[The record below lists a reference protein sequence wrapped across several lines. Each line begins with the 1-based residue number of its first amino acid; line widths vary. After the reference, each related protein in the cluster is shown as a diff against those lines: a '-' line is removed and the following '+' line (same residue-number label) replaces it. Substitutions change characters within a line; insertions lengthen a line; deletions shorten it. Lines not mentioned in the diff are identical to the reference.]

1 MACSAVTD
9 IVVRES
15 GRFSDEIFT
24 RAFPRSPW
32 IGLINKDVFPEGMGE
47 IISNLTYERS
57 APTTAVPT
65 WSDVSV
71 SDGALGGACLP
82 TATKIAIASTTRT
95 WNLQRRALEGPD
107 FCVEELRTPFA
118 IRKQLDAIIDILTD
132 YSIIEWEI
140 RYRHEYL
147 RLVKRKV
154 VIGPV
159 LQEGEGT
166 GFPPQCATGNL
177 TQGVLKR
184 YKQKLIRDG
193 AAGSALGKRD
203 GTAVLTIIVSAE
215 TSDNLIFLNSEIR
228 QDLRWGKPSE
238 LLAPYGVEREYG
250 GFYHLIDEFPIRY
263 TCAAGVYTE
272 VAPFDTEAAT
282 KGNKAKVRAAW
293 EAAPY
298 EVSFMFDRTVFT
310 SRIPKPITNPAPGYR
325 FDPVNYMGEWSAKNI
340 LDRDCN
346 PDGTILFHRGIL
358 ASGSEPIH
366 PERGVAFVH
375 QRCDPALNIVGSCT

>member
-1 MACSAVTD
+1 MACDAVTD

-15 GRFSDEIFT
+15 GRFSEEIYT

-32 IGLINKDVFPEGMGE
+32 IGLIQKDVFPEGMGE

-57 APTTAVPT
+57 APTDANPT

-82 TATKIAIASTTRT
+82 TSTTIGVASTTRT
-95 WNLQRRALEGPD
+95 WNLQRRVLQGPD
-107 FCVEELRTPFA
+107 FCVEELRTPFQ
-118 IRKQLDAIIDILTD
+118 IRTQLNAIIDILTD
-132 YSIIEWEI
+132 YSILTWEM

-147 RLVKRKV
+147 RLCLRKV
-154 VIGPV
+154 VCGPV
-159 LQEGEGT
+159 LQEGQGT
-166 GFPPQCATGNL
+166 GFPPQCASGIL

-203 GTAVLTIIVSAE
+203 GTAILTLICSAE
-215 TSDNLIFLNSEIR
+215 QSDSLIFNNSDIR

-263 TCAAGVYTE
+263 TCATGTYTE

-282 KGNKAKVRAAW
+282 KGNKAKVRSSW
-293 EAAPY
+293 ESAPY
-298 EVSFMFDRTVFT
+298 EVSFLFDRTVFT
-310 SRIPKPITNPAPGYR
+310 SRIPKPITNPAPNFR
-325 FDPVNYMGEWSAKNI
+325 FDPVNYMGNWSAKNI
-340 LDRDCN
+340 LDRVCN

-358 ASGSEPIH
+358 ASGSEPVH
-366 PERGVAFVH
+366 PERGVAFVS
-375 QRCDPALNIVGSCT
+375 QRCDPALNMVTSCS

>member
-15 GRFSDEIFT
+15 GRFSEEIYS

-32 IGLINKDVFPEGMGE
+32 IGLIQKDVFPEGMGE

-57 APTTAVPT
+57 APTDANPT

-71 SDGALGGACLP
+71 SDGTLGGACLP
-82 TATKIAIASTTRT
+82 TATKIGIASTTRT
-95 WNLQRRALEGPD
+95 WNLQRRVLEGPD
-107 FCVEELRTPFA
+107 FCVEELRTPFQ
-118 IRKQLDAIIDILTD
+118 IRKQLESIVDILTD
-132 YSIIEWEI
+132 YSILTMDM

-147 RLVKRKV
+147 RLCLRKV
-154 VIGPV
+154 VCGPV
-159 LQEGEGT
+159 LQEGTGT
-166 GFPPQCATGNL
+166 TFPAQCPTGNL

-203 GTAVLTIIVSAE
+203 GTAVLTLICSAE
-215 TSDNLIFLNSEIR
+215 TSDRLIFDNADIR

-263 TCAAGVYTE
+263 TCSAGTFTE
-272 VAPFDTEAAT
+272 VAPFDVEAAT

-293 EAAPY
+293 EAAPN
-298 EVSFMFDRTVFT
+298 EVTFLFDRTVFT
-310 SRIPKPITNPAPGYR
+310 SRIPKPITNPAPNFK
-325 FDPVNYMGEWSAKNI
+325 FDPVNYMGNWSAKNI
-340 LDRDCN
+340 IDRDCN

-358 ASGSEPIH
+358 ASGSEPVH

-375 QRCDPALNIVGSCT
+375 QRCDPALNIVGSCS

>member
-15 GRFSDEIFT
+15 GRFSEEIYN

-32 IGLINKDVFPEGMGE
+32 IGLVKKDVFPEGIGE

-65 WSDVSV
+65 WSDVAV
-71 SDGALGGACLP
+71 SDGSLGGACLP
-82 TATKIAIASTTRT
+82 EATKIGIGSTTRT

-107 FCVEELRTPFA
+107 FCVEELRTPFQ
-118 IRKQLDAIIDILTD
+118 IRKQLESVIDILTD

-154 VIGPV
+154 VVGPV

-166 GFPPQCATGNL
+166 GFPPQCATGGL
-177 TQGVLKR
+177 TQGVLNR
-184 YKQKLIRDG
+184 YKTKLGRDG
-193 AAGSALGKRD
+193 AAGSALGTR
-203 GTAVLTIIVSAE
+203 GNAPIFTLVCSEETADRLVFENA
-215 TSDNLIFLNSEIR
+215 DIR
-228 QDLRWGKPSE
+228 QDIRYAKPGM
-238 LLAPYGVEREYG
+238 LLEPYGVERDYR
-250 GFYHLIDEFPIRY
+250 GFFHLIDMYPIRY

-272 VAPFDTEAAT
+272 VPAFDTAAAS
-282 KGNKAKVRAAW
+282 KGSKAIVRAAY
-293 EAAPY
+293 ESAPY
-298 EVSFMFDRTVFT
+298 EVSFIFDRTVFT
-310 SRIPKPITNPAPGYR
+310 SRIPKPITNPAPGFR
-325 FDPVNYMGEWSAKNI
+325 FDPVSYMGEFRAVNI

-346 PDGTILFHRGIL
+346 PDGNIIYHRALL
-358 ASGSEPIH
+358 ASGSEPVH

-375 QRCDPALNIVGSCT
+375 QRCDPALNIVSSCS

>member
-15 GRFSDEIFT
+15 GRFSEEIYT

-32 IGLINKDVFPEGMGE
+32 IGLVKKDVFPEGIGE

-82 TATKIAIASTTRT
+82 TATKIGIGSTTRT

-107 FCVEELRTPFA
+107 FCVEELRTPFQ
-118 IRKQLDAIIDILTD
+118 IRKQLESIIDILTD

-154 VIGPV
+154 VVGPV

-166 GFPPQCATGNL
+166 GFPPQCATGGL
-177 TQGVLKR
+177 TQGVLNR
-184 YKQKLIRDG
+184 YKTKLGRDG
-193 AAGSALGKRD
+193 AAGSALGTR
-203 GTAVLTIIVSAE
+203 GNAPIFTLVCSEETADRLVFENA
-215 TSDNLIFLNSEIR
+215 DIR
-228 QDLRWGKPSE
+228 QDIRYGKPGM
-238 LLAPYGVEREYG
+238 LLEPYGVERDYR
-250 GFYHLIDEFPIRY
+250 GFFHLIDLYPIRY

-272 VAPFDTEAAT
+272 VAAFDTAAAS
-282 KGNKAKVRAAW
+282 KGNKAIVRAAY
-293 EAAPY
+293 ESAPY
-298 EVSFMFDRTVFT
+298 EVTFIFDRTVMT
-310 SRIPKPITNPAPGYR
+310 SRIPKPITNPAPGFR
-325 FDPVNYMGEWSAKNI
+325 FDPVSYMGEFRAVNI

-346 PDGTILFHRGIL
+346 PDGNIIYHRAIL
-358 ASGSEPIH
+358 ASGSEPVH

-375 QRCDPALNIVGSCT
+375 QRCDPALNIVGSCS

>member
-15 GRFSDEIFT
+15 GRFSEEIFT

-32 IGLINKDVFPEGMGE
+32 IGLVKKDVFPEGIGE

-65 WSDVSV
+65 WNDVSV

-82 TATKIAIASTTRT
+82 TATKIGIGSTTRT

-107 FCVEELRTPFA
+107 FCVEELRTPFQ
-118 IRKQLDAIIDILTD
+118 IRKQLESIIDILTD

-154 VIGPV
+154 VVGPV
-159 LQEGEGT
+159 LQEGEGE
-166 GFPPQCATGNL
+166 GFPPQCATGGL
-177 TQGVLKR
+177 TQGVLNR
-184 YKQKLIRDG
+184 YKTKLGRDG
-193 AAGSALGKRD
+193 AAGSALGTR
-203 GTAVLTIIVSAE
+203 GNAPIFTLVCSEETADRLVFENA
-215 TSDNLIFLNSEIR
+215 DIR
-228 QDLRWGKPSE
+228 QDIRWGKPSM
-238 LLAPYGVEREYG
+238 LLEPYGVERDYR
-250 GFYHLIDEFPIRY
+250 GFFHLIDLYPIRY

-272 VAPFDTEAAT
+272 VAAFDSAAAS
-282 KGNKAKVRAAW
+282 KGNKAIVRAAY
-293 EAAPY
+293 ESAPY
-298 EVSFMFDRTVFT
+298 EVSFIFDRTVFT
-310 SRIPKPITNPAPGYR
+310 SRIPKPITNPAPGFR
-325 FDPVNYMGEWSAKNI
+325 FDPVNYMGEFRAVNI

-346 PDGTILFHRGIL
+346 PDGNIIYHRAIL
-358 ASGSEPIH
+358 ASGSEPVH

-375 QRCDPALNIVGSCT
+375 QRCDPALNIISSCA

>member
-1 MACSAVTD
+1 MACDAVSD

-15 GRFSDEIFT
+15 GRFSEEIYN

-32 IGLINKDVFPEGMGE
+32 IGLVRKDTFPEGTGE

-57 APTTAVPT
+57 APTDAVPT
-65 WSDVSV
+65 WSDISV

-82 TATKIAIASTTRT
+82 ETTKIGIASTTRT

-118 IRKQLDAIIDILTD
+118 IRKQLESIIDILTD

-154 VIGPV
+154 VVGPV

-166 GFPPQCATGNL
+166 GFPPQCATGGL

-203 GTAVLTIIVSAE
+203 GTAILTLITSME
-215 TSDNLIFLNSEIR
+215 TSDSLIFNNADIR

-250 GFYHLIDEFPIRY
+250 GFYHLIDEFPIHY

-272 VAPFDTEAAT
+272 VAAFSTTAAT
-282 KGNKAKVRAAW
+282 KGNKAIVRPAY
-293 EAAPY
+293 ESAPY
-298 EVSFMFDRTVFT
+298 EVSFLFDRTVFT
-310 SRIPKPITNPAPGYR
+310 SRIPKPITNPAPGFR
-325 FDPVNYMGEWSAKNI
+325 FDPVNYMGEFRAVNI
-340 LDRDCN
+340 LDRVCN
-346 PDGTILFHRGIL
+346 PDGNILFHRALL
-358 ASGSEPIH
+358 ASGSEPVH
-366 PERGVAFVH
+366 PERGTAFVH
-375 QRCDPALNIVGSCT
+375 QRCDPALSIVGSCT